1 MRGEHTMKRLAVILG
16 VAAAMGVTPSVAAA
30 ASSAQPVK
38 PALFKPMP
46 VKPVLAKRL
55 GLKALTFSSLKV
67 ARQPAVE
74 LTLQTSYDDRSGSTL
89 YRLGNTGL
97 WME

>member
-1 MRGEHTMKRLAVILG
+1 
-16 VAAAMGVTPSVAAA
+16 
-30 ASSAQPVK
+30 VK

-55 GLKALTFSSLKV
+55 GLKALTFSSLKD

-74 LTLQTSYDDRSGSTL
+74 LTLQTSYDDRSGRTL